1 MNRRVIQK
9 PRDSIVVY
17 HSGRSRE
24 LRHDCNVIVN
34 SREEDMCIEI
44 TPTRL
49 GHQDGQSFCVD
60 GAALR
65 PRWLTPN
72 SVPNWVQPK
81 KIRVLDVSSHYH
93 STVCC
98 SNEPSSRQKGW
109 SVSAP
114 NPYIL
119 LSNLKIW
126 QTSKIINNRQNKCFR
141 KFGWHSVR
149 RGYTIYTGILWP
161 RVYFRGVYRIRVR
174 VLKLVDA
181 RRRPCC
187 MLVQVE
193 TD

>member
-1 MNRRVIQK
+1 MNLRVIQK

-17 HSGRSRE
+17 LSGRSRE
-24 LRHDCNVIVN
+24 PWWLQCNCN
-34 SREEDMCIEI
+34 SQEDLCIEI
-44 TPTRL
+44 TPVRL

-126 QTSKIINNRQNKCFR
+126 QTSKIINNRQNKCSGNLGDTQYVEVILYIREFCGR
-141 KFGWHSVR
+141 EFIFEEFTESVS
-149 RGYTIYTGILWP
+149 GCLNS
-161 RVYFRGVYRIRVR
+161 
-174 VLKLVDA
+174 
-181 RRRPCC
+181 
-187 MLVQVE
+187 
-193 TD
+193 